1 MQDIE
6 KLKEWQAVMKRV
18 ENDKLREEQEG
29 RSRDLLAAEHRRS
42 ALEKVLAKLQVRVG
56 LTSASAIMHKMCC
69 HMRYTVLYGRS
80 RDLLVADHRRA
91 NTLIKMIMNNE

>member
-42 ALEKVLAKLQVRVG
+42 ALEKVLAKLQVRVE
-56 LTSASAIMHKMCC
+56 TSNKCICYHAQD
-69 HMRYTVLYGRS
+69 VLSYEVYRIIWAQQGPAGGRQ
-80 RDLLVADHRRA
+80 
-91 NTLIKMIMNNE
+91 